1 MENFSSSAAVSTVH
15 TLRIWIIGIMSM
27 RLRITGR
34 TLSMMSFFSFSG
46 RGSEKVERDPE
57 RFACG
62 MDFYSFPQWKVELNS
77 EQPSFLGIW
86 HVRVRINLCHEIS
99 ESFVGFSSLPY
110 YDDIEFR
117 MRSGNKRDWVFASNP
132 TIKQLMSIR
141 RILCFTDGFLSL
153 GWKSDERW
161 IRQGKSK
168 TVRHQ

>member
-62 MDFYSFPQWKVELNS
+62 MDFYSFPQ
-77 EQPSFLGIW
+77 
-86 HVRVRINLCHEIS
+86 
-99 ESFVGFSSLPY
+99 
-110 YDDIEFR
+110 
-117 MRSGNKRDWVFASNP
+117 
-132 TIKQLMSIR
+132 
-141 RILCFTDGFLSL
+141 
-153 GWKSDERW
+153 
-161 IRQGKSK
+161 
-168 TVRHQ
+168 